1 MSDWL
6 PAFGTA
12 QENFAQAQKW
22 RGITHFGG
30 VPGGQEPNFTKALHY
45 YDACLRIEPA
55 HEFAMSHRAICLW
68 SLGRRAEAVRVLNTG
83 LTNNLFQNHADT
95 GDHCRGLNVFARW
108 EVIDPGSSRD
118 EPGSIGSGSRCSAVA
133 PREGATIAG

>member
-68 SLGRRAEAVRVLNTG
+68 SLGRRAEARDLLSQVRSSLPQPLVYDLERIIA
-83 LTNNLFQNHADT
+83 ADP
-95 GDHCRGLNVFARW
+95 DLALLQA
-108 EVIDPGSSRD
+108 EVSP
-118 EPGSIGSGSRCSAVA
+118 
-133 PREGATIAG
+133 

>member
-12 QENFAQAQKW
+12 QENFVQAQKW

-45 YDACLRIEPA
+45 YDGSPACGTAAACPLQPRQRYLQDHPGQMTA
-55 HEFAMSHRAICLW
+55 LFLW
-68 SLGRRAEAVRVLNTG
+68 SKPAELIIPA
-83 LTNNLFQNHADT
+83 
-95 GDHCRGLNVFARW
+95 
-108 EVIDPGSSRD
+108 
-118 EPGSIGSGSRCSAVA
+118 
-133 PREGATIAG
+133 

>member
-1 MSDWL
+1 MSAWL

-12 QENFAQAQKW
+12 QENFVQAQKW

-83 LTNNLFQNHADT
+83 LANNLFQNHADT
-95 GDHCRGLNVFARW
+95 VRGWLSEMRA
-108 EVIDPGSSRD
+108 EM
-118 EPGSIGSGSRCSAVA
+118 
-133 PREGATIAG
+133 

>member
-1 MSDWL
+1 MSAWL

-12 QENFAQAQKW
+12 QENFNQAQKW

-55 HEFAMSHRAICLW
+55 HEFAISHRAICLW
-68 SLGRRAEAVRVLNTG
+68 DLARQHEAGTS
-83 LTNNLFQNHADT
+83 
-95 GDHCRGLNVFARW
+95 RGSTRLL
-108 EVIDPGSSRD
+108 E
-118 EPGSIGSGSRCSAVA
+118 CSAWDWRRTSFPTTPIPFVA
-133 PREGATIAG
+133 G